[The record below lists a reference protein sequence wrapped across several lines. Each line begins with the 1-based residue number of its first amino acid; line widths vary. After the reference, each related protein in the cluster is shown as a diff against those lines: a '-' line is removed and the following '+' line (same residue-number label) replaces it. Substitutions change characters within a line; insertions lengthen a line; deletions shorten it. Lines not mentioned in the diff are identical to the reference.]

1 MARFDPAKYDAPEI
15 DRRIDGL
22 DEEEL
27 RALLSAERLGTD
39 RTAVKSV
46 ILDRLAELEAETSR
60 EDGEESA
67 EAGEGPPAADREGP
81 VRGGGDT
88 GTDGV
93 PGQDR
98 SSERTAGT
106 PFGPTSERDTDR
118 SGPRGR
124 PASRTGGLEG
134 GHRDG
139 PSPVEVDAGLR
150 LRRAVDGWFAVLV
163 AVLVLT
169 ALVGGW
175 LTYTTHVDPGT
186 HVETRTSVVFE
197 RTVGFDH
204 GATVSR
210 QNSVFPMGARLADRE
225 VYFTAIAPVLDGSV
239 VVTYD
244 SPYGDSVELTT
255 RLTLVTR
262 SVARRGDAETVY
274 WSVSEPLAAPS
285 TVTVAPGETVRTR
298 FAVNVSEVAE
308 RADTVRDELG
318 SSPGRTEALVVADLR
333 FAGRVGGQ
341 RVDTPVDYVLRIEPG
356 GGTYEVIEP
365 EGGTEAVRVTER
377 EVVEND
383 YGPVRSAGAPALL
396 VVPLV
401 AVGLLLYGR
410 WTGRLSVSEREREA
424 LAFAASRSE
433 FDEWITAGRVPG
445 ELDEPVVRT
454 DSLEGL
460 VDVAIDTNERVI
472 HDTRTDRYVVLD
484 DPVTYVFER
493 SHASE
498 E

>member
-1 MARFDPAKYDAPEI
+1 
-15 DRRIDGL
+15 
-22 DEEEL
+22 
-27 RALLSAERLGTD
+27 
-39 RTAVKSV
+39 V
-46 ILDRLAELEAETSR
+46 
-60 EDGEESA
+60 
-67 EAGEGPPAADREGP
+67 
-81 VRGGGDT
+81 
-88 GTDGV
+88 
-93 PGQDR
+93 Q
-98 SSERTAGT
+98 
-106 PFGPTSERDTDR
+106 
-118 SGPRGR
+118 GR
-124 PASRTGGLEG
+124 PAARTGSLEG
-134 GHRDG
+134 GYRDG
-139 PSPVEVDAGLR
+139 PSAVEVDFGLR
-150 LRRAVDGWFAVLV
+150 LRRAAEDWFAVLV

-186 HVETRTSVVFE
+186 HVETRTNVVFE

-210 QNSVFPMGARLADRE
+210 QNSVFPMGARLSDRE

-239 VVTYD
+239 ASTYD
-244 SPYGDSVELTT
+244 SPHGDPVELTT

-274 WSVSEPLAAPS
+274 WSVSEPLASPS
-285 TVTVAPGETVRTR
+285 TVTVTPGETVRTR
-298 FAVNVSEVAE
+298 FSVNVSEVTE

-318 SSPGRTEALVVADLR
+318 NSPGRTEALVVADLQ

-356 GGTYEVIEP
+356 GGTYEVTEP
-365 EGGTEAVRVTER
+365 GGGTEAVRVTER

-383 YGPVRSAGAPALL
+383 YGPVRSAGGPALF

-401 AVGLLLYGR
+401 VVGLLLYGR
-410 WTGRLSVSEREREA
+410 SVGRLSVSEAEREA
-424 LAFAASRSE
+424 LEFASTRSE

-445 ELDEPVVRT
+445 ALEEPVVRT

-472 HDTRTDRYVVLD
+472 HDTRTDRYVVFD

-493 SHASE
+493 SDASE